1 MIEFFIAKK
10 HIFERKRQS
19 VVAMFGVAIGIIV
32 LVVSLGISNGLDRSM
47 MESIFSMTSHIIVTK
62 NGKSIENYREFQSK
76 VEKIRG
82 VKGVVPQ
89 SSEQGILKYNQI
101 HGSYV
106 TGVKINGLDF
116 DDAKKTMDLDEKV
129 IYGTMDA
136 KTPTE
141 FIIGKK
147 LFDDLG
153 AELGD
158 EVTIVTPKNIQITL
172 TIIGVYQSGY
182 EEYDKT
188 IIIVPLRVVQIL
200 TYGGD
205 SVTDLEVFLDD
216 IYSADKTALQIRE
229 ETGLSTSTWKD
240 LNRNLLASLS
250 LQKSGMIMVFSL
262 IVIIAGFLI
271 WVILSMSV
279 KEKIKDIGIMRSMG
293 FSSKNIMRIF
303 IIEGLFLGV
312 AGIVIGLM
320 ISGVILWYL
329 KNYNINEI
337 TSIYNLNKIPVEIKF
352 KEVLLII
359 GANVII
365 VFLSSIF
372 PAYRGAKLEVVE
384 ALNHD

>member
-19 VVAMFGVAIGIIV
+19 IVAMFGVAIGIIV
-32 LVVSLGISNGLDRSM
+32 LVVSIGISNGLDKNM
-47 MESIFSMTSHIIVTK
+47 MESIFSMTSHIIITK
-62 NGKSIENYREFQSK
+62 NGESIENYRELQSK
-76 VEKIRG
+76 VENIKG

-89 SSEQGILKYNQI
+89 STEQGILKYNQV

-106 TGVKINGLDF
+106 TGVQINGLDF
-116 DDAKKTMDLDEKV
+116 NDAKKTMGLAKKIV
-129 IYGTMDA
+129 YGTMDA
-136 KTPTE
+136 KKPTE

-153 AELGD
+153 AKLGD
-158 EVTIVTPKNIQITL
+158 KVTIVTPNNIKIEL

-188 IIIVPLRVVQIL
+188 IIIVPLRAVQIL

-216 IYSADKTALQIRE
+216 IYSVDKIALEIRKN
-229 ETGLSTSTWKD
+229 TDLSIRTWKD
-240 LNRNLLASLS
+240 LNKNLLASLS
-250 LQKSGMIMVFSL
+250 LQKSGMILIFFL

-279 KEKIKDIGIMRSMG
+279 KNKIKDIGIMRSIG
-293 FSSKNIMRIF
+293 FTSKNIMRIF

-312 AGIVIGLM
+312 IGIIIGLI
-320 ISGVILWYL
+320 ISGIALWYIQ
-329 KNYNINEI
+329 NYNINEI
-337 TSIYNLNKIPVEIKF
+337 TSIYDLNKIPVEIKY
-352 KEVLLII
+352 KEILLIV
-359 GANVII
+359 GANIVII
-365 VFLSSIF
+365 FSSSIF
-372 PAYRGAKLEVVE
+372 PAYRGSKLKIVE
-384 ALNHD
+384 ALKHD

>member
-19 VVAMFGVAIGIIV
+19 IVAMVGVAIGIIV
-32 LVVSLGISNGLDRSM
+32 LVVSISISNGLDRNM
-47 MESIFSMTSHIIVTK
+47 MESIFSMTSHIIATK
-62 NGKSIENYREFQSK
+62 NGESIENYRELQSK
-76 VEKIRG
+76 IEKIKG
-82 VKGVVPQ
+82 VKGVIPQ
-89 SSEQGILKYNQI
+89 STEQGILKYNQI

-106 TGVKINGLDF
+106 TGVKINGVDF
-116 DDAKKTMDLDEKV
+116 DGAKKTMGLDKKI

-141 FIIGKK
+141 FLIGKK

-158 EVTIVTPKNIQITL
+158 KVAIVTPNNIQITL

-188 IIIVPLRVVQIL
+188 IIIVPLKAIQVL

-216 IYSADKTALQIRE
+216 IYSADKIALEIRDK
-229 ETGLSTSTWKD
+229 TDLSTKTWKD
-240 LNRNLLASLS
+240 SNRNLLASLS
-250 LQKSGMIMVFSL
+250 LQKSGMVWIFSL
-262 IVIIAGFLI
+262 IVLIAGFLI

-293 FSSKNIMRIF
+293 FSGKNIMRIF

-312 AGIVIGLM
+312 AGIVIGL
-320 ISGVILWYL
+320 IVSGIILWYL

-337 TSIYNLNKIPVEIKF
+337 TSIYNLSKIPVEIKL
-352 KEVLLII
+352 KEVLLITV
-359 GANVII
+359 ANVII
-365 VFLSSIF
+365 IFLSSIF

>member
-19 VVAMFGVAIGIIV
+19 IVAMVGVAIGIIV
-32 LVVSLGISNGLDRSM
+32 LVVSISISNGLDRNM
-47 MESIFSMTSHIIVTK
+47 MESIFSMTSHIITTK
-62 NGKSIENYREFQSK
+62 NGESIENYRELQSK
-76 VEKIRG
+76 IEKIKG
-82 VKGVVPQ
+82 VKGVIPQ
-89 SSEQGILKYNQI
+89 STEQGILKYNQI

-106 TGVKINGLDF
+106 TGVKINGVDF
-116 DDAKKTMDLDEKV
+116 DGAKKTMDLDKKI

-136 KTPTE
+136 KNPTE
-141 FIIGKK
+141 FLIGKK

-158 EVTIVTPKNIQITL
+158 KVAIVTPNNIQITL

-188 IIIVPLRVVQIL
+188 IIIVPLKAIQVL

-216 IYSADKTALQIRE
+216 IYSADKIALEIRDK
-229 ETGLSTSTWKD
+229 TDLSTKTWKD

-250 LQKSGMIMVFSL
+250 LQKSGMVWIFSL
-262 IVIIAGFLI
+262 IVLIAGFLI

-293 FSSKNIMRIF
+293 FSGKNIMRIF

-312 AGIVIGLM
+312 AGIVIGL
-320 ISGVILWYL
+320 IVSGIILWYL

-337 TSIYNLNKIPVEIKF
+337 TSIYNLSKIPVEIKL
-352 KEVLLII
+352 KEVLLITV
-359 GANVII
+359 ANVII
-365 VFLSSIF
+365 IFLSSIF

>member
-19 VVAMFGVAIGIIV
+19 IVAMFGVAIGITV
-32 LVVSLGISNGLDRSM
+32 LVVSIGISNGLDRNM
-47 MESIFSMTSHIIVTK
+47 MESIFSMTSHIIITK
-62 NGKSIENYREFQSK
+62 NGESIENYRELQSK
-76 VEKIRG
+76 VENIKG

-89 SSEQGILKYNQI
+89 STEQGILKYNQV
-101 HGSYV
+101 HGSYI
-106 TGVKINGLDF
+106 TGVQINGLEF
-116 DDAKKTMDLDEKV
+116 NDAKKTMGLDKKIV
-129 IYGTMDA
+129 YGTMNA
-136 KTPTE
+136 KKPTE

-153 AELGD
+153 AKLGD
-158 EVTIVTPKNIQITL
+158 KVTIVTPNNIQIAL

-188 IIIVPLRVVQIL
+188 IIIVPLRAVQIL
-200 TYGGD
+200 TYKGD

-216 IYSADKTALQIRE
+216 IYSADKIALQIRE
-229 ETGLSTSTWKD
+229 KTNLSTRTWKD

-250 LQKSGMIMVFSL
+250 LQKSGMILIFSL

-279 KEKIKDIGIMRSMG
+279 KEKIKDIGIMRSIG
-293 FSSKNIMRIF
+293 FTGKNIMRIF

-312 AGIVIGLM
+312 LGIVIGLI
-320 ISGVILWYL
+320 ISGIALWYI

-352 KEVLLII
+352 EEILLIV
-359 GANVII
+359 GANVVII
-365 VFLSSIF
+365 FLSSIF
-372 PAYRGAKLEVVE
+372 PAYKGSKLEVVE